1 MNTYADRVREYR
13 EFINQDL
20 KNLIYSA
27 LTRII
32 KNTLKKNDPEYMAS
46 ILKFSRVT
54 ITFNVHHY
62 NGSIYCDTFSEKINT
77 VPRDVNWT
85 GFVIDILYSTET
97 REFVK
102 RIVKEHFSG
111 CIVETRIDTN
121 SYKFIVSA

>member
-13 EFINQDL
+13 EFINRDL

-27 LTRII
+27 LTRVIRS
-32 KNTLKKNDPEYMAS
+32 TLKKNDPEYMAS

-54 ITFNVHHY
+54 ITLNVHHY
-62 NGSIYCDTFSEKINT
+62 NGSIYCDTFSEKINN
-77 VPRDVNWT
+77 VDVNLT
-85 GFVIDILYSTET
+85 GFVIDILFSTET
-97 REFVK
+97 REYVK

-111 CIVETRIDTN
+111 CIVESRIDAN